1 MGGTAEV
8 LPASRLRNRMA
19 REVDVGVLRTIEAI
33 RGRDHQRQIKGR
45 PDQTG
50 GVTRALVASE
60 RLVVVDFAF
69 VAGRFGA
76 AVG

>member
-1 MGGTAEV
+1 
-8 LPASRLRNRMA
+8 
-19 REVDVGVLRTIEAI
+19 VLRTIEAI